1 MAREPRVLAE
11 IVSLGLMGH
20 WLSHDCLR
28 HSNAVTRF
36 LHRME
41 YNLREAPVSG
51 FELRTYFDRF
61 AEVCEKE
68 FGRRY
73 NFRAL
78 EKDFSYLQ
86 RPEQWLSAKHVL
98 SIFDDRKTPF
108 SRYWQKPNEKELD
121 EILKK
126 RRLCLALPP
135 NDSRDR
141 ELLEGLLGALHNL
154 GAASLVLR
162 FTHPARFGT
171 FSTPIVHLLQI
182 QRETLVDLYLA
193 YCEELGKWQEHFRLL
208 SVAETEMGLWA
219 FHKLALGSAKIPAE
233 HEARAAFDRDIWV
246 QRQRAAQVLRPFL
259 QQYGPLELARIL
271 VYENPKLAGMVAGEE
286 YERLLRFA
294 ARTLAG
300 GLRLYVK
307 GGTEI
312 LFNKLEEGGHI
323 TLEDKVL
330 LKKVWDTRNAA
341 VHPGQALS
349 EEEVENMIDIV
360 ERICRPWER

>member
-1 MAREPRVLAE
+1 
-11 IVSLGLMGH
+11 
-20 WLSHDCLR
+20 
-28 HSNAVTRF
+28 
-36 LHRME
+36 
-41 YNLREAPVSG
+41 VSG
-51 FELRTYFDRF
+51 FELQTYLDRF

-73 NFRAL
+73 NFRGL

-98 SIFDDRKTPF
+98 SIFDERKTPF
-108 SRYWQKPNEKELD
+108 ARYWQKPNEKELN
-121 EILKK
+121 EILSKK
-126 RRLCLALPP
+126 RLRLALPAGHG
-135 NDSRDR
+135 RDR
-141 ELLEGLLGALHNL
+141 ELVQSLLDALHNM
-154 GAASLVLR
+154 GTASLVLR

-182 QRETLVDLYLA
+182 QRENTNDLYLD
-193 YCEELGKWQEHFRLL
+193 YCEELREWQQHFGLP

-219 FHKLALGSAKIPAE
+219 FHKLAAGSSKIPAE

-246 QRQRAAQVLRPFL
+246 QRRRAAQVLRPFL
-259 QQYGPLELARIL
+259 QKYGPLELARIL

-294 ARTLAG
+294 ARTLGG
-300 GLRLYVK
+300 GLKLYVR

-312 LFNKLEEGGHI
+312 LFNTLVEGGHI

-330 LKKVWDTRNAA
+330 LSKAWKTRNAA
-341 VHPGQALS
+341 VHPEEAPS
-349 EEEVENMIDIV
+349 EEEVENMIDMV
-360 ERICRPWER
+360 ERICRPWEQ